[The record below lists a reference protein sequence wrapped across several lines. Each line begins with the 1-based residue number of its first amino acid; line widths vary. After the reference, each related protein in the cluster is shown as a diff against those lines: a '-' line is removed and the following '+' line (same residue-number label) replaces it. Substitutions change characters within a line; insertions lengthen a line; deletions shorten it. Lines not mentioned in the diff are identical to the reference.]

1 MNRVSFEY
9 SSSFV
14 GPQLERDFGKWRHVV
29 EPSVDTQ
36 YVGGPDRFNQTII
49 VDDVDLITRTNEVEY
64 AVTNRFFTSREVFS
78 WRLAQKYFL
87 DPTFGGAIVPGR
99 RNVFAP
105 MLDISGFAFADGARR
120 FSPIVSTMRF
130 STTANTSTDLEIDY
144 DTRYRQFRSAGIIG
158 TANRGQFSGGISYFF
173 TRRSSIE
180 IPNNQLRG
188 SLTYGNQQKPGF
200 SGAFQ
205 FSYDVQHSL
214 FQGSAAQVGYNANCY
229 GLSFEVSQFNLG
241 ARVESRFRFAFTLK
255 DIGSIGTLR
264 PRETVLNMPCPLN
277 RMRRLRR
284 TQRLRNLVRETRL
297 SPESMIYPIFV
308 CPGEKVRNEVSSM
321 PGQYN
326 LSVDNAVQIAREAEK
341 AGVAGILLFGL
352 PPQKDEVGSD
362 AYDENGIIQQALRA
376 IRENVRDLLLITDVC
391 MCEYT
396 SHGHCGIIKHNDVQN
411 DPTLKLLADSAVSH
425 VRAGADMVAPSDMMD
440 GRVAAIRQAL
450 DSEGFTNTPIMAYS
464 AKYASGFYG
473 PFREAAGA
481 TPKFGDRRSYQMD
494 PPNAR
499 EALRE
504 IALDI
509 EEGADIVM
517 VKPAMPYLDIIARA
531 REQFDLPIA
540 AYQVSGEY
548 AMIEAAARAG
558 WIERERII
566 LETTTAI
573 KRAGADILITYYA
586 LELAKT
592 L

>member
-1 MNRVSFEY
+1 
-9 SSSFV
+9 
-14 GPQLERDFGKWRHVV
+14 
-29 EPSVDTQ
+29 
-36 YVGGPDRFNQTII
+36 
-49 VDDVDLITRTNEVEY
+49 
-64 AVTNRFFTSREVFS
+64 
-78 WRLAQKYFL
+78 
-87 DPTFGGAIVPGR
+87 
-99 RNVFAP
+99 
-105 MLDISGFAFADGARR
+105 
-120 FSPIVSTMRF
+120 
-130 STTANTSTDLEIDY
+130 
-144 DTRYRQFRSAGIIG
+144 
-158 TANRGQFSGGISYFF
+158 
-173 TRRSSIE
+173 
-180 IPNNQLRG
+180 
-188 SLTYGNQQKPGF
+188 
-200 SGAFQ
+200 
-205 FSYDVQHSL
+205 
-214 FQGSAAQVGYNANCY
+214 
-229 GLSFEVSQFNLG
+229 
-241 ARVESRFRFAFTLK
+241 
-255 DIGSIGTLR
+255 
-264 PRETVLNMPCPLN
+264 
-277 RMRRLRR
+277 MRRLRR
-284 TQRLRNLVRETRL
+284 TQTLRNLVRETRL

-326 LSVDNAVQIAREAEK
+326 LSVDNAVQVAREAEK